1 VGKQG
6 LQHRE
11 ALRRDRAGDTLECVA
26 LARLRLGRR
35 LRRRTLVPVA
45 DEPECPGDLAPEL
58 RWRDR
63 RGTAVLADDPR
74 RELSGARV
82 SGHDH
87 AVVYVAVGAVRAL
100 DPPGGVVADLDLRLG
115 DEIADLPG
123 RPVAVALDL
132 EIRRHAEV
140 ALAAGREPDVAP
152 DAR

>member
-1 VGKQG
+1 
-6 LQHRE
+6 
-11 ALRRDRAGDTLECVA
+11 
-26 LARLRLGRR
+26 
-35 LRRRTLVPVA
+35 
-45 DEPECPGDLAPEL
+45 
-58 RWRDR
+58 WRDR

-82 SGHDH
+82 SGHEH

-140 ALAAGREPDVAP
+140 ALAAGPRPGVAP
-152 DAR
+152 GAANPARAGVLPPPGPAGRRPRPPLLGPPRPP